1 MTLQELPPLLAS
13 LGHNMHDER
22 DGHSANVLHLFTPKE
37 LYFAQ
42 LTNEALWAF
51 PPFPAISIYQCGEP
65 EGKMYSASFC

>member
-1 MTLQELPPLLAS
+1 MTLRELPPLLAS

-51 PPFPAISIYQCGEP
+51 FPFPAISVYQCGEP
-65 EGKMYSASFC
+65 EEKTHSVSFC